1 MRAVLIG
8 AVLLL
13 GACGVAQAE
22 RVKLS
27 GQDERRPVQVGAF
40 DKVELKGPDRVDVR
54 VGAAQSV
61 SMSGDRAVLERMIVR
76 VEDGKL
82 IVERRDRNTRTN
94 GDRERA
100 VVSVTMPRVR
110 AAATGGSAP
119 GWMPGSTRLQ
129 PGGWP
134 RASATATCWRSW
146 LTPPLRSSASPAPPQ

>member
-100 VVSVTMPRVR
+100 VVSVTMPRMR
-110 AAATGGSAP
+110 AAATGGSGAMAVDRVN
-119 GWMPGSTRLQ
+119 GDLFSAAVGGSGQLAVG
-129 PGGWP
+129 PKLLGHV
-134 RASATATCWRSW
+134 
-146 LTPPLRSSASPAPPQ
+146 